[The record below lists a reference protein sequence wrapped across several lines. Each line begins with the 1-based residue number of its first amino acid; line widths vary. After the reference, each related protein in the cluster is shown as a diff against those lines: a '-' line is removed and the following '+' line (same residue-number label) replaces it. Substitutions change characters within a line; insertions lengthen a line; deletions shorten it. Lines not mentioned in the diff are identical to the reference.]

1 MSAVAFSGDG
11 SLVAGAVP
19 GSVTLWDPHTNSLV
33 AVLAHPAAAA
43 SVHMASLSFVPGT
56 PYLVGCGI
64 LSGCLCALSCA
75 ASIAQSASAM
85 LGLCM
90 TYAAFPS

>member
-19 GSVTLWDPHTNSLV
+19 GGVTLWDPHANSLV

-43 SVHMASLSFVPGT
+43 SVPMASLGFVPGT
-56 PYLVGCGI
+56 PYLVS
-64 LSGCLCALSCA
+64 LNAFSGCLCSHSPA
-75 ASIAQSASAM
+75 AFIAQSAHAV
-85 LGLCM
+85 LGLCS
-90 TYAAFPS
+90 AQV